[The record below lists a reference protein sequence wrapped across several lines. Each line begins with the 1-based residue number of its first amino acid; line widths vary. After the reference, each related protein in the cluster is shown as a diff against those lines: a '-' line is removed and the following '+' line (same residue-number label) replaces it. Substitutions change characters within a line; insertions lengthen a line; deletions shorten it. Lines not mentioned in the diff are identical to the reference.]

1 MKKIISKITGFLES
15 LPKDRL
21 LHFIAGA
28 LIVALCATV
37 RGFAPFAWT
46 AAVLAGMLKEYHDS
60 KTGGNADVRDFAA
73 TVAGAFMMQS
83 FVWFYLMIWLCNG

>member
-28 LIVALCATV
+28 LIVALCAAV

-46 AAVLAGMLKEYHDS
+46 AAVLAGVLKECHDS
-60 KTGGNADVRDFAA
+60 KTGGNADVWDFAA
-73 TVAGAFMMQS
+73 TATGAFTMQS
-83 FVWFYLMIWLCNG
+83 FVWSYLIIW

>member
-28 LIVALCATV
+28 LITALCASV
-37 RGFAPFAWT
+37 KGFEPFAWSV
-46 AAVLAGMLKEYHDS
+46 AVLAGLLKEYHDS

-73 TVAGAFMMQS
+73 TAAGAFTMQS
-83 FVWFYLMIWLCNG
+83 FVLFYQIIW